1 MNGMRR
7 FSISKQLSY
16 IVLITTL
23 VALTLNFMVTS
34 VSHILDERKHV
45 YDELITLAGVS
56 AANSQASLLFN
67 DPKAANDTLGALRVR
82 NGIEYAEIR
91 NAQGTVFARNAFV
104 LGFKQAA
111 LPPYQNSMVS
121 PANHKRVVSL
131 GLNKVMV
138 ISDITM
144 TGDYLGSVMIVTN
157 LRNLW
162 WAVLQSLAISLTAAL
177 VSLGLAMFLVQRLRG
192 TMLNPI
198 RAIAGTAHNI
208 AQTQNYSARVTKL
221 AEDELGD
228 LTDAFNGMLGQIERR
243 DQQLAQYREHLEDE
257 VEARTLAL
265 RHALEAAQAASAAKS
280 EFLATMSHEIRT
292 PMNGVLGMTE
302 LLLGSHLSLE
312 QAHFAQSVQ
321 RSGQHLLNIIN
332 DILDFSKIESGHM
345 ELESVDFNLGE
356 LIEDALGMFAQPAQA
371 KELELAADLS
381 PPNIPIM
388 LHGDPFRMRQVLV
401 NLLSNAIKF
410 TESGEIVLRVH
421 HQMDMPGDMVH
432 LSLCVEDT
440 GIGIAA
446 EAQAKVF
453 EHFAQADGSTTRK
466 YGGTGLGLAICKSLV
481 ELMGGQIYL
490 ESVLGQGSKFHI
502 ELSLPLA
509 KNRLF
514 TTFAVGDLAGTRVLV
529 VDDNRT
535 NLEILQ
541 RQLAAW
547 NMQVCCADSGEHA
560 LRLMAQ
566 EIAAGTP
573 FSLAI
578 LDMHMPVMNGLQLAR
593 QIQSQ
598 PALAATRLVMLTSA
612 YVAGSAEERV
622 QLGIL
627 RCVNK
632 PVRQSELFDVIRSA
646 ICEPASLPAPSQITA
661 SDTSPT
667 FNKIQGGTV
676 LLAEDNRINQE
687 VAKAMLVK
695 LGIQIEIANN
705 GAEAVALAM
714 SRNFDLIL
722 MDCQMPVM
730 DGYQATAAIRQQQL
744 NTPWQQPIVA
754 LTANAMEGDRNKCL
768 ASGMDDYLSKPFTL
782 VQLEGLLAR
791 WIHSATDQA
800 AVKVVAEVADTPKKE
815 AKDTVI
821 NRQFLEQF
829 RELDPLGGLGL
840 IKNIMQ
846 IYLDTAGNT
855 LQQIE
860 QALAAGDADA
870 LRRAAH
876 TLKSSSANVGAG
888 ALSELLRQIEVLAR
902 EGKIDEVKPLLP
914 ALHQAYALAILE
926 IRALVNEA

>member
-744 NTPWQQPIVA
+744 NMSWQQPIVA